1 MDYSH
6 TGDRFTSQANT
17 LKLPSYAIAN
27 MRIGIESDNR
37 SIEFYMTNMFNKD
50 GYQSR
55 YDDFGDIRRTNTK
68 PKVFGL
74 RFRYRY

>member
-1 MDYSH
+1 
-6 TGDRFTSQANT
+6 
-17 LKLPSYAIAN
+17 
-27 MRIGIESDNR
+27 
-37 SIEFYMTNMFNKD
+37 MFDKD